1 MILIFEAIWPCAD
14 WWLNARSQKFPT
26 TENLHLGCMLCIM
39 ANTLQFWLEFYCFN
53 GCTEIAAGHVG
64 IMTYTLFSVRESAS
78 DVDKLLG
85 LKIWVS

>member
-1 MILIFEAIWPCAD
+1 
-14 WWLNARSQKFPT
+14 
-26 TENLHLGCMLCIM
+26 MLCIM
-39 ANTLQFWLEFYCFN
+39 ANTLQFRLEFYCFN
-53 GCTEIAAGHVG
+53 GCTDIAAGHVG